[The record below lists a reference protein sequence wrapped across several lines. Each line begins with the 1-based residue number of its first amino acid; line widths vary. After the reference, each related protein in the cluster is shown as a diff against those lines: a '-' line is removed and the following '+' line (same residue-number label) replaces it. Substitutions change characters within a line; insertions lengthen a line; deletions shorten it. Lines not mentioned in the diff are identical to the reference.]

1 MTTNK
6 QISFCNRHP
15 SGAQLLMAFGIAA
28 LATSPSLAAEN
39 EQSLS
44 EILWE
49 EVIVSAAFVPTPRS
63 IAGSAAVTFDNE
75 DIGARG
81 TVFVS
86 DLLREAPG
94 VSINRSGPV
103 GAVTQARIRGAEGN
117 HTLVLIDGIEV
128 NDPAFGSEFDFASLT
143 TSDLQRIEILRG
155 PQSALYGSDAIGG
168 VINITTPRRAGQQRG
183 TLAAEA
189 GSFNTF
195 RIGSSVA
202 VGNDANGVRLS
213 AEHQDTDGV
222 DASRIGSEDD
232 GFEVLTI
239 HGKGWS
245 QLSDAIDGE
254 LVIRYNDSSVDAD
267 RQDFDFPSTPT
278 QGLIVDANNATDG
291 NRLYARL
298 AFQAQ
303 QADGALTHNLA
314 VDLTDTESDFIT
326 DGVKSGGNNGKRLKI
341 ALDSTW
347 RVQTSGWSNF
357 FTASLNHERL
367 DFTNRSASLPDA
379 NYSADDDQSSLTL
392 AWQAHGN
399 RASLGVSIRHDDN
412 DRFEDALSAR
422 ATAAYLIETS
432 RTRLHASIG
441 QGVTNPSFFELFGF
455 IPTTFIGNPD
465 LKPETS
471 LGWDLGAEQSLFD
484 GRALVDVTIFRSQLD
499 DEIATVFDFDPVLG
513 FISRPVNTDGA
524 SKRKGVEVAL
534 EADLSESLHLRGQ
547 YTYLDA
553 EEADG
558 REELRRPEHTG
569 SLSLGWRFAEDKGV
583 LSITHVFNGKAR
595 DSEFVF
601 ATTEDRVT
609 LPSYNLLNAALRY
622 QLTPRVAVFVRGEN
636 LLDEQIEEVF
646 SYNAPGAAGYAGVRV
661 DF

>member
-1 MTTNK
+1 MTKTNK
-6 QISFCNRHP
+6 TSISHCRITRM
-15 SGAQLLMAFGIAA
+15 LLAAASTLAA
-28 LATSPSLAAEN
+28 LSSPIAFAAEDAI
-39 EQSLS
+39 SLS
-44 EILWE
+44 ETLWE

-63 IAGSAAVTFDNE
+63 IAGSAAATFDAS
-75 DIGARG
+75 DIGNRG
-81 TVFVS
+81 IVFAA

-103 GAVTQARIRGAEGN
+103 GAITQARIRGAEGN

-143 TSDLQRIEILRG
+143 TGDLQRIEVLRG

-183 TLAAEA
+183 TFVAEA
-189 GSFNTF
+189 GSFATL
-195 RIGSSVA
+195 RLGSSIA
-202 VGNDANGVRLS
+202 LGDDANGFRFS

-239 HGKGWS
+239 HGKGWT
-245 QLSDAIDGE
+245 QLSDAIDAE
-254 LVIRYNDSSVDAD
+254 LVVRYNDSSADAD
-267 RQDFDFPSTPT
+267 RQDFDFPSTST
-278 QGLIVDANNATDG
+278 QGLIVDANNG
-291 NRLYARL
+291 NDASRLYARL

-303 QADGALTHNLA
+303 QADGALVHNLA
-314 VDLTDTESDFIT
+314 IDLTDTESDFIS
-326 DGVKSGGNNGKRLKI
+326 DGSVSGGNNGKRVKVG
-341 ALDSTW
+341 LDSTW
-347 RVQTSGWSNF
+347 RVDGDRWNNF
-357 FTASLNHERL
+357 FTASLNHEQL

-379 NYSADDDQSSLTL
+379 NYSADDDQSSVTL

-399 RASLGVSIRHDDN
+399 RASAGLSVRHDVN
-412 DRFEDALSAR
+412 DRFEDATSVR
-422 ATAAYLIETS
+422 ATTSYMIDAS

-441 QGVTNPSFFELFGF
+441 QGVTSPSFFELFGF
-455 IPTTFIGNPD
+455 IPSSFIGNPD

-471 LGWDLGAEQSLFD
+471 LGWDIGAEQSLFG
-484 GRALVDVTIFRSQLD
+484 GRALVDVTLFSSRLD

-513 FISRPVNTDGA
+513 FISRPVNVDGT
-524 SKRKGVEVAL
+524 SKRTGVEIAL
-534 EADLSESLHLRGQ
+534 EAELSESLRLRGQ

-553 EEADG
+553 EEANG
-558 REELRRPEHTG
+558 QEELRRPENTG
-569 SLSLGWRFAEDKGV
+569 SLSLGWRFAADKGV
-583 LSITHVFNGKAR
+583 LSITHVFNGEAQ

-601 ATTEDRVT
+601 ATAEDRVT
-609 LPSYNLLNAALRY
+609 LDSYNLLNIALRY
-622 QLTPRVAVFVRGEN
+622 QLTPKVAVFVRGEN
-636 LLDEQIEEVF
+636 LLDEEIEEVF